1 MDALPNRLATWWQ
14 SLDDPQRR
22 QASLLAV
29 VCFGYI
35 AHFLVYCLV
44 QPFYIEDAGISY
56 AYAENFV
63 AGEGFATYPGGERVE
78 GFSNPLWTFLI
89 AATAALGV
97 PSFAAAKI
105 FGAVF
110 GLVTLP
116 LAWDIARRARPGR
129 ADDVA
134 LLAPVFLAASPQ
146 FVLWNSAG
154 LENSLFCVLLAAGIR
169 TLLVELDGEKAGFPW
184 SALLF
189 VGLAM
194 TRPEGTAY
202 AVFAGLALVLDALA
216 TRRVAPLARWLPA
229 FVLPFAAYQAWRYS
243 YFAWEFPN
251 TYYAKLALKNTQ
263 FLPWSWK
270 GGGWKYINK
279 WFFDHHVIWLL
290 PLLAFSMTGL
300 RGRRRWVGLLGL
312 LWLGVAI
319 GWDGREGFDRIPD
332 WWRPYQADWIKF
344 RVWSIAGW
352 TALAGALTFGRP
364 GWRARGLLWICASFS
379 VFFALYSKGDWMK
392 AHRWFNMV
400 VVTLLPLLA
409 IGVGELVDALK
420 VDDNRLPVPAALRPS
435 LPLPLQFGLPVRMLL
450 LALPAALWVGSES
463 RFVAR
468 FVANPETSVRDIR
481 RRVVYMKA
489 VQERL
494 DLDFVTLLDVD
505 MGAHM
510 LYSGWDIL
518 DIAGLV
524 DVPIARHRDYNMA
537 FMRQY
542 LFEEHPPD
550 FAHVHAGWAR
560 SSKIP
565 RHKEWKQ
572 GYLEIP
578 GYPINAKK
586 LHVGNHV
593 KKSLFIHKVT
603 TPPTDDVRR
612 FEGGVKLIHA
622 RLPSPQVA
630 EGGLAFLDTRWQA
643 GFRRDGFRALV
654 RLTDDGHNEAVL
666 AVEPGYG
673 WYGPGSW
680 KATEQVEAKFR
691 LPLPATLPAGDYRVQ
706 IILIDDKT
714 GKPLRYLGTV
724 GTMGNGS
731 DSSDDSVDGGE
742 TADRGT
748 KGSVSLDTGLVLQVV
763 SEAEAY
769 AAAEADLEATRAAA
783 ATSDEACE
791 ALWPRFK
798 DATRHVLHDRSW
810 RDSHEATVRG
820 WVATC
825 LVERSATRDDRKDT
839 ITDLIAA
846 RRWHRHLDAVKTA
859 NRPLAA
865 DLDAEGDAAFGAEKW
880 DEAYAAFHQAA
891 ALDPRRSWSRRKA
904 EAARDRA
911 LDITRPGDDPLKRL
925 SREDPKTKPTS
936 KKPSAASKRAAAT
949 KDKNKK
955 RDVRPTEDNDP
966 GAAAP
971 EPPENRRPFPLP
983 IPGGEEGVL
992 KALDAYL
999 DEEGDAEETDADG
1012 STTP

>member
-1 MDALPNRLATWWQ
+1 MDALPNRLSTWWQ

-29 VCFGYI
+29 VCFGYVV
-35 AHFLVYCLV
+35 HFLVYCLV

-97 PSFAAAKI
+97 PSFTAAKV

-110 GLVTLP
+110 GVVTLP

-129 ADDVA
+129 NDDVA
-134 LLAPVFLAASPQ
+134 LLAPLLLAASPQ

-169 TLLVELDGEKAGFPW
+169 TLLVELDSEERRLPW
-184 SALLF
+184 SALFF

-194 TRPEGTAY
+194 TRPEGAAY
-202 AVFAGLALVLDALA
+202 AVFAGLALVLDAVA
-216 TRRVAPLARWLPA
+216 TRRLAPLLRWLPTFA
-229 FVLPFAAYQAWRYS
+229 LPFAVYQAWRYT

-263 FLPWSWK
+263 FQPWSWK
-270 GGGWKYINK
+270 SGGWKYINK

-352 TALAGALTFGRP
+352 TALAGALTLGRP

-409 IGVGELVDALK
+409 LGLGELVDALR
-420 VDDNRLPVPAALRPS
+420 VDKSRVPFPGVPRWR
-435 LPLPLQFGLPVRMLL
+435 LPLPLQDGVPVRMLL
-450 LALPAALWVGSES
+450 LALPAAFWMASEAG
-463 RFVAR
+463 FVAR

-489 VQERL
+489 VQDRL

-510 LYSGWDIL
+510 LYSGWEIL

-537 FMRQY
+537 FMKQY
-542 LFEEHPPD
+542 LFEENPPD

-578 GYPINAKK
+578 GYPINATK

-593 KKSLFIHKVT
+593 KKSLFVHKDA
-603 TPPTDDVRR
+603 PPPGADAQR
-612 FEGGVKLIHA
+612 FEGGVKLVHA
-622 RLPSPQVA
+622 RLPSPEVA
-630 EGGLAFLDTRWQA
+630 AGGLAFLDTRWQA
-643 GFRRDGFRALV
+643 GFRRDDFRALV
-654 RLTDDGHNEAVL
+654 KLTDDSGQEALL

-680 KATEQVEAKFR
+680 KATEQVDAKFR
-691 LPLPATLPAGDYRVQ
+691 LPLPPTLPEGDYRVQ
-706 IILIDDKT
+706 VILLDDKT
-714 GKPLRYLGTV
+714 GKPLRHLGPV
-724 GTMGNGS
+724 GAMPSTGAS
-731 DSSDDSVDGGE
+731 DGDGGDNDDDTTE
-742 TADRGT
+742 DS
-748 KGSVSLDTGLVLQVV
+748 GSLSLDTGLVLKVV
-763 SEAEAY
+763 SETAAY
-769 AAAEADLEATRAAA
+769 AAAEADLEATGQAAEQPGA
-783 ATSDEACE
+783 DCT
-791 ALWPRFK
+791 ALWTGFK
-798 DATRHVLHDRSW
+798 DATRHVLQDRSW
-810 RDSHEATVRG
+810 RDAHEATVRG
-820 WVATC
+820 WVASC
-825 LVERSATRDDRKDT
+825 LVDRAAAREDRKDT
-839 ITDLIAA
+839 ITDLIDA
-846 RRWHRHLDAVKTA
+846 RRWHRHLAAVKAA

-865 DLDAEGDAAFGAEKW
+865 DLDAEGDAAFAAEKW
-880 DEAYAAFHQAA
+880 EEAYTAYHQAVS
-891 ALDPRRSWSRRKA
+891 LDPRRSWSRRKA
-904 EAARDRA
+904 EDARDRA

-925 SREDPKTKPTS
+925 SREDKKTPKAKPKPKPKPTPKEGADRDAKTPEAKS
-936 KKPSAASKRAAAT
+936 DG
-949 KDKNKK
+949 DK
-955 RDVRPTEDNDP
+955 
-966 GAAAP
+966 AAAP
-971 EPPENRRPFPLP
+971 NEGGGAQRVFPLP
-983 IPGGEEGVL
+983 GSGGEEGVL

-999 DEEGDAEETDADG
+999 EEEGEDDASDEAAT
-1012 STTP
+1012 TTP